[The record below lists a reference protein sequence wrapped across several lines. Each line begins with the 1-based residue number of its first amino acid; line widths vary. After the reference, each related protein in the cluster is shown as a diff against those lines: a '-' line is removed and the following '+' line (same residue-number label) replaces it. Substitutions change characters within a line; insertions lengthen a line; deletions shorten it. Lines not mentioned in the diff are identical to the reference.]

1 MITVIYVLFF
11 CVFLLFVSFLRK
23 ARRILSL
30 PLTKQFFPVS
40 HIISVALSEEQK
52 ALRNIPVQRSSSF
65 WPYIGLFFKFVS
77 LSWLKN
83 YSGGCIHFEKKK
95 KKPFSSRGEN
105 VAKELLSL
113 AFLMNVTSEMPGGPS
128 AVTDWGEA
136 ACHNR
141 GIAPGVG
148 EQRGDSQSHG
158 KWYQIIQ
165 LWASSSCIQS
175 FAFTHSSFRCRS
187 AARSHPIQPKR
198 PTSYSSVSGLN
209 QLGNVLSFK
218 LVEATNRVDLWPC
231 FLRTPNRHPLCTLK
245 TSSPVPLTYPAG
257 CQDRLWLAL
266 ATEANCLHFPP
277 THPLAGMS
285 DGSPSTLTP
294 ALVNGLGLI
303 FVSSCGWPFSAS
315 WAPDH

>member
-1 MITVIYVLFF
+1 MAQK
-11 CVFLLFVSFLRK
+11 LLRWTHTLCR
-23 ARRILSL
+23 
-30 PLTKQFFPVS
+30 
-40 HIISVALSEEQK
+40 
-52 ALRNIPVQRSSSF
+52 
-65 WPYIGLFFKFVS
+65 
-77 LSWLKN
+77 
-83 YSGGCIHFEKKK
+83 KKK

-148 EQRGDSQSHG
+148 EQRGDSQSRG
-158 KWYQIIQ
+158 KWYQTMQ

-187 AARSHPIQPKR
+187 AARSHPIQPKP
-198 PTSYSSVSGLN
+198 PTSYSSVSWLN

-218 LVEATNRVDLWPC
+218 LVEATNRVDLRPC

-266 ATEANCLHFPP
+266 ATEVNCLRFLPSFLPSHPP
-277 THPLAGMS
+277 THS
-285 DGSPSTLTP
+285 LTP
-294 ALVNGLGLI
+294 WDVWWLSQHTDTSPGQRFGVNFCLLLWLAILSQLSSGPLI
-303 FVSSCGWPFSAS
+303 CSTPAS
-315 WAPDH
+315 QQPSVNKTLAPDPVQRVT